1 MKNLYAKAVG
11 ELILNYCERISPADI
26 FQQTESNVLSL
37 ITEIKNI
44 LDNESLSDPECFYR
58 IDAIV
63 TAFHRAGVPT
73 TRHWETD

>member
-11 ELILNYCERISPADI
+11 ELILNYWEKIFPADI
-26 FQQTESNVLSL
+26 FQQTESDALSL
-37 ITEIKNI
+37 IVEIKNI
-44 LDNESLSDPECFYR
+44 LDDESLSDPECFYR

-63 TAFHRAGVPT
+63 TAFHRAGIPT